1 MKKINYTL
9 LLIIGTLFCCCKKE
23 YFDYAYLVTN
33 KTDIDS
39 LFISCTIVNTNENI
53 NGSAVI
59 APNDTLSLTKRFGVA
74 GKEIWDIETSV
85 ELYKIKNL
93 IAYNKDS
100 TLKSLNLCY
109 KDKYWEGPININNEG
124 VYFLNITDEKMAL
137 EVQDSFLYRIKNELD
152 DPIKVTLK
160 LVRNKETNNFRQD
173 TIIQPQES
181 VRMGYT
187 IIYNYRFPKKDSL
200 LYKEQKIS
208 GIHQLVI
215 NYNGKDEIIEP
226 RKKLSLFIIDTD
238 SCELI
243 VRKNLFE

>member
-1 MKKINYTL
+1 M
-9 LLIIGTLFCCCKKE
+9 
-23 YFDYAYLVTN
+23 
-33 KTDIDS
+33 
-39 LFISCTIVNTNENI
+39 
-53 NGSAVI
+53 
-59 APNDTLSLTKRFGVA
+59 
-74 GKEIWDIETSV
+74 
-85 ELYKIKNL
+85 
-93 IAYNKDS
+93 
-100 TLKSLNLCY
+100 
-109 KDKYWEGPININNEG
+109 
-124 VYFLNITDEKMAL
+124 
-137 EVQDSFLYRIKNELD
+137 D

-187 IIYNYRFPKKDSL
+187 SIYNYRFPKKDSL